1 MKDEFNK
8 SLTAPQGN
16 QGFGLSEMRLI
27 RQQRLQ
33 FEEGDSTEMKTGAI
47 AIAAITSCTNTSN
60 PYVLVGAGLVA
71 KKAVELGLEVPKF
84 VKTSLAPGSKVV
96 TGYLR
101 DSGLLPYMEKLGFN
115 LVGYGCTTCIGNSGP
130 LREEIEKA
138 ITDEDLLVTS
148 VSIW

>member
-1 MKDEFNK
+1 MKEEFNK
-8 SLTAPQGN
+8 ALTAPQGN
-16 QGFGLSEMRLI
+16 QGFGLSADEI
-27 RQQRLQ
+27 NKEVTVQ
-33 FEEGDSTEMKTGAI
+33 FEDGDTTEMKTGAI

-71 KKAVELGLEVPKF
+71 KKAVELGLEVPKY

-101 DSGLLPYMEKLGFN
+101 DSGLLPYLEQLGFN

-130 LREEIEKA
+130 LRQEIEKA
-138 ITDEDLLVTS
+138 ITDNDLLVTS
-148 VSIW
+148 VLIW